1 VLDRWVRS
9 RLHSTVAEVTDALER
24 FDALRGAQALEGLVD
39 DLSNWYVRRSRP
51 RFWNAQDP
59 DAHAVLHEC
68 LLVTTQLLAPFCPFV
83 SDAIHDNL
91 ATTGESVH
99 LGDWPVVDDDAIDPA
114 LEDQVD
120 LARTI
125 VSLGLSARTEAKLK
139 VRQPL
144 SHAIVVLPGGRSLLP
159 EIEAEIAD
167 ALNVKQLESAA
178 TLEGLLDYSVV
189 PSFKRLG
196 PKVGKLMP
204 KVKDLLVAADGAA
217 VRDAFARDGSFTI
230 DVEDTTITL
239 EPDDVEIRATS
250 HEELALAEDGGIAVA
265 LDTRIDEQLAREG
278 IAREVIRVLN
288 DRRKAKGLQISDR
301 IAAWLRAEGPVA
313 EAVTRHRDWI
323 AREVLA
329 RELHLESES
338 PGQAEDY
345 EPVGVGDATVGVRIE
360 RLVP

>member
-1 VLDRWVRS
+1 
-9 RLHSTVAEVTDALER
+9 
-24 FDALRGAQALEGLVD
+24 
-39 DLSNWYVRRSRP
+39 
-51 RFWNAQDP
+51 
-59 DAHAVLHEC
+59 
-68 LLVTTQLLAPFCPFV
+68 
-83 SDAIHDNL
+83 
-91 ATTGESVH
+91 
-99 LGDWPVVDDDAIDPA
+99 
-114 LEDQVD
+114 
-120 LARTI
+120 
-125 VSLGLSARTEAKLK
+125 
-139 VRQPL
+139 
-144 SHAIVVLPGGRSLLP
+144 
-159 EIEAEIAD
+159 
-167 ALNVKQLESAA
+167 
-178 TLEGLLDYSVV
+178 
-189 PSFKRLG
+189 
-196 PKVGKLMP
+196 
-204 KVKDLLVAADGAA
+204 